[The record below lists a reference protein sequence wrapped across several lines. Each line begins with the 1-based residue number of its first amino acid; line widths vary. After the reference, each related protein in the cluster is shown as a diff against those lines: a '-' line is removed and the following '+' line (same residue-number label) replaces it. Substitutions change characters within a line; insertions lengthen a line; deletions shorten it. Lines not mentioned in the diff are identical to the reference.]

1 MSNQIDIYAKTTLDF
16 VQRRVDA
23 LCTGESRR
31 GYSYIY
37 LDSANYVFRK
47 LFGYDDLASAIV
59 HCRSYREM
67 RAIFQKIDCEAFVHI
82 LSYSNTYRILASMIL
97 LRYDI
102 KRKEVD
108 QREERTLTDSIKR
121 MKSDYCI
128 RSDVAAVK
136 YSNLKEYAG
145 DGRGR
150 KDRRGLMDD
159 FDDYPSNR
167 KRHGSAAELFDDD
180 DVYAMSSRLERMSDS
195 DNNYEYNDPG
205 RNELLE
211 YSKSIDNER
220 DRDRSRPRCDDRD
233 YRPSRE
239 IEAIN
244 KKVEDLTDSLNQMA
258 NTMTDYIKVTEEARR
273 SEPRPIQN
281 IDTSQAIQ
289 NNSEVRMLNLIKSMS
304 SGIDRKFDTI
314 TANVNTALNS
324 LRDDIDDIRDSMY
337 SAAESTPISNNSDG
351 NFVARSVTESLED
364 EISRSVITGAD
375 TQ

>member
-1 MSNQIDIYAKTTLDF
+1 MSNQIDIHAKTTLDF

-47 LFGYDDLASAIV
+47 LFGYDDLASAVV

-67 RAIFQKIDCEAFVHI
+67 RAIFQKIDCEAFVHL
-82 LSYSNTYRILASMIL
+82 LSYRNTYRILASMIL
-97 LRYDI
+97 LRYDL

-121 MKSDYCI
+121 MKSEYGI
-128 RSDVAAVK
+128 RSDVAALK
-136 YSNLKEYAG
+136 FSALKEYAG

-150 KDRRGLMDD
+150 KDYRGLSDD
-159 FDDYPSNR
+159 YDDYPSKR
-167 KRHGSAAELFDDD
+167 KHHKSASDLFDDD
-180 DVYAMSSRLERMSDS
+180 SVYELNSRLERMSDH
-195 DNNYEYNDPG
+195 DNYFESGDPG
-205 RNELLE
+205 RNELIE
-211 YSKSIDNER
+211 YSNSIEEE
-220 DRDRSRPRCDDRD
+220 RSRPRRDDRA
-233 YRPSRE
+233 YRPSPE
-239 IEAIN
+239 IEDVSR
-244 KKVEDLTDSLNQMA
+244 KVNDLTDSVNQMA
-258 NTMTDYIKVTEEARR
+258 NIMTDYIESTREERR
-273 SEPRPIQN
+273 HEYKPIQN
-281 IDTSQAIQ
+281 IDTSRAIQ
-289 NNSEVRMLNLIKSMS
+289 SNSEERILNLMKSMS
-304 SGIDRKFDTI
+304 SGIDRKFDNI

-324 LRDDIDDIRDSMY
+324 LRDDIDDIRDNMY
-337 SAAESTPISNNSDG
+337 SAAESTPISNSTDG